1 MSEHPLPASV
11 ATTLEQGLASMGLDA
26 ALAPPLLRYLALLHR
41 WNGTYNLTAIRD
53 PQEMV
58 TRHLLDS
65 LAMQPFVAD
74 GSLADLG
81 TGPGLPGIP
90 LAIACPGLQVTLVE
104 SNGKKARF
112 MREAVRQL
120 GLDNARVAESRA
132 EALDEPGRYD
142 QLTARAMD
150 TLAGIV
156 RVGGHL
162 LRPGGVLL
170 AMKGVYPH
178 EEIADL
184 PAGLAGA
191 RGDPAE
197 RARPGLRTPP
207 GYRYRPLIPGASPL
221 WNNGLAIHDFRKG
234 PVVRIMTGPS
244 TRRRGTPAWPASS
257 PSPTR
262 RVASARPRPPSTWP
276 LPWPTH
282 PSACCWSTWIRRATR
297 PWAVAWTN
305 ASWPPPPVTC
315 CWARTVPPTC
325 ACRPPRGTTCCPAT
339 ST

>member
-11 ATTLEQGLASMGLDA
+11 AATLEQGLASMGLDA

-65 LAMQPFVAD
+65 LAMQPFVDD

-132 EALDEPGRYD
+132 EALDEAGRYD

-178 EEIADL
+178 EEIAEL
-184 PAGLAGA
+184 PAGWQVREVTPLSVPGLAGE
-191 RGDPAE
+191 RHLVTVTGPDCHRQPLVEQEVGDS
-197 RARPGLRTPP
+197 RFRP
-207 GYRYRPLIPGASPL
+207 
-221 WNNGLAIHDFRKG
+221 G
-234 PVVRIMTGPS
+234 PVVRIMTGPNHPS
-244 TRRRGTPAWPASS
+244 TRHTCM
-257 PSPTR
+257 
-262 RVASARPRPPSTWP
+262 ARIIAIANQKGGVGKT
-276 LPWPTH
+276 T
-282 PSACCWSTWIRRATR
+282 T
-297 PWAVAWTN
+297 AVNLA
-305 ASWPPPPVTC
+305 ASWPTPQ
-315 CWARTVPPTC
+315 AR
-325 ACRPPRGTTCCPAT
+325 AAGRPGLAGQRDHGQRRGQA
-339 ST
+339 